1 MFLFSVMHL
10 IIQMLFFP
18 SLQVF
23 GFLFFLP
30 LWFPRLTSQLLV
42 LYHQHASSPFQPSLK
57 LSFLFRSLFP
67 LIFGFLLFPSALLQ
81 SFSAL
86 QLSFFPALLLSSSI
100 LQLPFF
106 SFPLQ
111 SFSALLVS
119 FSLLLLFSWLSS
131 FSFFLAPQ
139 SLSLPQSFLSRAL
152 SLPLL

>member
-86 QLSFFPALLLSSSI
+86 
-100 LQLPFF
+100 
-106 SFPLQ
+106 
-111 SFSALLVS
+111 LVS
-119 FSLLLLFSWLSS
+119 FSLLLLFSWLPQI
-131 FSFFLAPQ
+131 SFFLAPQ